1 MFWEEFKSFF
11 SQHSLNWAQRLP
23 RTWCFRGFN
32 IQFLNFQLFL
42 ETDLPLNMAIA
53 CQFSF
58 LLPHSSKAQ
67 ACDKALC
74 CIYLFL
80 LPFRRWT
87 GVTRTIFIFAWK
99 TKSGLS
105 WQKVVL
111 GWLAHPRALPFLIF
125 HRLSETCS
133 PEVLI
138 NMDQSIRNHVPFQL
152 CKLKLF
158 RCLNI

>member
-1 MFWEEFKSFF
+1 
-11 SQHSLNWAQRLP
+11 
-23 RTWCFRGFN
+23 
-32 IQFLNFQLFL
+32 
-42 ETDLPLNMAIA
+42 MAIA

-67 ACDKALC
+67 ARDKALC

-158 RCLNI
+158 RCLNIWMLFKNMCIDFQNSSLLAIWRKSVGSLPYPVLDLP